1 MHFEEHIFRHAID
14 LAKRGRGFASPNPEV
29 GAVLVKNGFIIGEGW
44 HKRFGEA
51 HAEAN
56 ALQDAEKR
64 GFSTEGS
71 ELFVTLEPCAH
82 QGKTPSCARL
92 IAEKKIHKVYILFR
106 DPNPLVNGK
115 GIEILQNAGIKV
127 IEDTPVLDA
136 LCAEY
141 KDFYEIF
148 SYWITEK
155 KPFFAFKLAQ
165 SANGYISEG
174 KKERTILT
182 GTEAQYFTHALRQQY
197 DAILVGKNTVLADN
211 PHLGVRML
219 IDQHQKKRDPKR
231 ILLDPYFALQDQK
244 LKVFRDENFLLVVG
258 EEYAEKAKKV
268 FGKERVL
275 EIPFIKSPLQEG
287 NMFNPTQPPLIV
299 RGGDSPSSGRVFRGV
314 IKNKKRNSPLFA
326 KEGLGELGFPLQT
339 LSSHLASLGIAS
351 VLVEGGKKTI
361 ASFLQ
366 ANLVQKGYFFIST
379 NKITPTKKA
388 IRGFDIAKLQ
398 DFHQEREWQM
408 GGEKGVEGR
417 FY

>member
-174 KKERTILT
+174 KKE
-182 GTEAQYFTHALRQQY
+182 
-197 DAILVGKNTVLADN
+197 
-211 PHLGVRML
+211 
-219 IDQHQKKRDPKR
+219 
-231 ILLDPYFALQDQK
+231 
-244 LKVFRDENFLLVVG
+244 
-258 EEYAEKAKKV
+258 
-268 FGKERVL
+268 
-275 EIPFIKSPLQEG
+275 
-287 NMFNPTQPPLIV
+287 
-299 RGGDSPSSGRVFRGV
+299 
-314 IKNKKRNSPLFA
+314 
-326 KEGLGELGFPLQT
+326 
-339 LSSHLASLGIAS
+339 
-351 VLVEGGKKTI
+351 
-361 ASFLQ
+361 
-366 ANLVQKGYFFIST
+366 
-379 NKITPTKKA
+379 
-388 IRGFDIAKLQ
+388 
-398 DFHQEREWQM
+398 
-408 GGEKGVEGR
+408 
-417 FY
+417 